1 MVFST
6 NILYEQG
13 VACDPLHGLEEEAG
27 QRHSLTA
34 VVGGYLLLERR
45 QTARDIRIHILLH
58 LADVSLTSGAVPLS
72 QSKFIHISYLEEV
85 FEVRQVVGFALQ
97 QGGGVEL
104 TGAETDV
111 GLHV

>member
-1 MVFST
+1 M
-6 NILYEQG
+6 
-13 VACDPLHGLEEEAG
+13 
-27 QRHSLTA
+27 
-34 VVGGYLLLERR
+34 LLSPR
-45 QTARDIRIHILLH
+45 
-58 LADVSLTSGAVPLS
+58 GAVPLS
-72 QSKFIHISYLEEV
+72 RSKCIHISYLEEV

>member
-6 NILYEQG
+6 HILYEQG

-45 QTARDIRIHILLH
+45 QTARDRRIHIL
-58 LADVSLTSGAVPLS
+58 
-72 QSKFIHISYLEEV
+72 
-85 FEVRQVVGFALQ
+85 
-97 QGGGVEL
+97 
-104 TGAETDV
+104 
-111 GLHV
+111 